1 MSAPTFGPWR
11 KSTRSNDDSDCVEVA
26 AAIDTDV
33 IRVRDSKTPEQKPFE
48 LSRSAFEAFLST
60 ATR

>member
-11 KSTRSNDDSDCVEVA
+11 KSSRSNGDSDCVEVA
-26 AAIDTDV
+26 VAVDAEV
-33 IRVRDSKTPEQKPFE
+33 IGVRDSKSPEQEPFV
-48 LSRSAFEAFLST
+48 LSRTAFEAFLRV